1 MSSARLELQNRSVV
15 NPEDAQT
22 SARTAHRPLL
32 RKTSIKVGFVK
43 RILATTLLLLCCGA
57 PSYAQTPAQ
66 PGREFVIDVPN
77 SKVEFFVGSSAGDV
91 NGAFGSWNGRLY
103 VATPGV
109 PETATLNL
117 EISAASMTTGSGI
130 KDKMVK
136 GPRFFSVDNYPTV
149 SFASTSVTTSGDPNK
164 FQLQGN
170 LTLLGVTKPVT
181 FQVTLDRNGSGG
193 GQIYADLA
201 FDRRDFGMT
210 QNVPFV
216 RVDHS
221 VEVKVNLHVQAKP
234 SQAATQPYHQMTRL
248 SDLESLAR

>member
-1 MSSARLELQNRSVV
+1 M
-15 NPEDAQT
+15 
-22 SARTAHRPLL
+22 
-32 RKTSIKVGFVK
+32 K
-43 RILATTLLLLCCGA
+43 RVLAMTLLLLCCGA

-91 NGAFGSWNGRLY
+91 NGVFGSWNGRLY

-109 PETATLNL
+109 PETATLYL
-117 EISAASMTTGSGI
+117 EISAASMTTGSGV

-136 GPRFFSVDNYPTV
+136 GPRFFSVNNYPTV

-181 FQVTLDRNGSGG
+181 FQVTLDRNGNGG

-234 SQAATQPYHQMTRL
+234 SQAAAEPYHQTIRL
-248 SDLESLAR
+248 PDLEPLASRESEQRVIVQKDLGANTAKLASAMAEYNPDKTWEEVDE

>member
-1 MSSARLELQNRSVV
+1 M
-15 NPEDAQT
+15 
-22 SARTAHRPLL
+22 
-32 RKTSIKVGFVK
+32 K
-43 RILATTLLLLCCGA
+43 RILTMTFLLLCCGA
-57 PSYAQTPAQ
+57 PLYAQAPTQ
-66 PGREFVIDVPN
+66 SGREFAIDVPN

-91 NGAFGSWNGRLY
+91 NGVFGSWKGRLY

-117 EISAASMTTGSGI
+117 EISAASMSTGSGI

-201 FDRRDFGMT
+201 FDRRDFRDDAERTLRASG
-210 QNVPFV
+210 
-216 RVDHS
+216 
-221 VEVKVNLHVQAKP
+221 
-234 SQAATQPYHQMTRL
+234 
-248 SDLESLAR
+248 SL

>member
-1 MSSARLELQNRSVV
+1 ME
-15 NPEDAQT
+15 
-22 SARTAHRPLL
+22 
-32 RKTSIKVGFVK
+32 VGLMK
-43 RILATTLLLLCCGA
+43 NILVLALLLLSCGA
-57 PSYAQTPAQ
+57 SSYAQTPAQ
-66 PGREFVIDVPN
+66 PGREFAIDVLN

-91 NGAFGSWNGRLY
+91 NGVFGTWTGKLF
-103 VATPGV
+103 VATPGK

-117 EISAASMTTGSGI
+117 QISAASMTTGSGI

-136 GPRFFSVDNYPTV
+136 GPRFFSVDNFPTV
-149 SFASTSVTTSGDPNK
+149 SFASTSVATSDDPNK

-193 GQIYADLA
+193 GQIFADLA

-234 SQAATQPYHQMTRL
+234 SQASAEPYHQTTRL
-248 SDLESLAR
+248 PNCEPLARSGSYQNQG

>member
-1 MSSARLELQNRSVV
+1 M
-15 NPEDAQT
+15 
-22 SARTAHRPLL
+22 
-32 RKTSIKVGFVK
+32 K
-43 RILATTLLLLCCGA
+43 RILTMTLMLLC
-57 PSYAQTPAQ
+57 SVTRLYAQAPAQ
-66 PGREFVIDVPN
+66 PGREFAIDVPN

-91 NGAFGSWNGRLY
+91 NGVFGSWNGRLY
-103 VATPGV
+103 IATPGV

-136 GPRFFSVDNYPTV
+136 GPRFFAVDNYPTV

-170 LTLLGVTKPVT
+170 LTLLGVTKPVV
-181 FQVTLDRNGSGG
+181 FQVTLDRNGNGG
-193 GQIYADLA
+193 GQIFADLA

-234 SQAATQPYHQMTRL
+234 SQAAIEPYFRTSSL
-248 SDLESLAR
+248 PELDLLASR

>member
-1 MSSARLELQNRSVV
+1 M
-15 NPEDAQT
+15 
-22 SARTAHRPLL
+22 
-32 RKTSIKVGFVK
+32 K
-43 RILATTLLLLCCGA
+43 ILMMTMLLLCCGA
-57 PSYAQTPAQ
+57 PLFAETPAQ

-91 NGAFGSWNGRLY
+91 NGVFGSWKGRLY

-117 EISAASMTTGSGI
+117 EIAASSMTTGSSI

-164 FQLQGN
+164 LQLQGN
-170 LTLLGVTKPVT
+170 LTLLGVTKPVV
-181 FQVTLDRNGSGG
+181 FQVTLDRNGRGG
-193 GQIYADLA
+193 GQIFADLE
-201 FDRRDFGMT
+201 FDRRNFGMT

-221 VEVKVNLHVQAKP
+221 VAVKVNLHVQAKP
-234 SQAATQPYHQMTRL
+234 SQAAAQPYHLTGSLRDSALLATR
-248 SDLESLAR
+248 

>member
-1 MSSARLELQNRSVV
+1 VKVIFAMTLFIICSGI
-15 NPEDAQT
+15 
-22 SARTAHRPLL
+22 PL
-32 RKTSIKVGFVK
+32 R
-43 RILATTLLLLCCGA
+43 
-57 PSYAQTPAQ
+57 AQTPTN

-77 SKVEFFVGSSAGDV
+77 SRVEFFVGSSAGDV
-91 NGAFGSWNGRLY
+91 NGIFSSWNGRLY

-109 PETATLNL
+109 PETATLSL
-117 EISAASMTTGSGI
+117 AISAASMTTGSGI

-136 GPRFFSVDNYPTV
+136 GPRFFYVDNYPTV
-149 SFASTSVTTSGDPNK
+149 SFASTSVVTSGDPNK

-170 LTLLGVTKPVT
+170 LTLLGVTKPVV
-181 FQVTLDRNGSGG
+181 FQVTLDRNGGGG

-221 VEVKVNLHVQAKP
+221 VEVRVNLHVQAKP
-234 SQAATQPYHQMTRL
+234 SQAAAERQYRTNSLR
-248 SDLESLAR
+248 DLDLLVSR

>member
-1 MSSARLELQNRSVV
+1 M
-15 NPEDAQT
+15 
-22 SARTAHRPLL
+22 
-32 RKTSIKVGFVK
+32 RK
-43 RILATTLLLLCCGA
+43 ILTMTLLLLCCGA
-57 PSYAQTPAQ
+57 PSYAQTPTK
-66 PGREFVIDVPN
+66 PGREFIIDVPN

-91 NGAFGSWNGRLY
+91 NGIFSSWNGRLY

-109 PETATLNL
+109 PETATLSL

-136 GPRFFSVDNYPTV
+136 GPRFFNVDNYPTV
-149 SFASTSVTTSGDPNK
+149 SFASTSVVTSGDPNK

-170 LTLLGVTKPVT
+170 LTLLGVTKPVV

-193 GQIYADLA
+193 GQIYADLS

-210 QNVPFV
+210 QNVPLV

-221 VEVKVNLHVQAKP
+221 VTVRVKLHVQAKP
-234 SQAATQPYHQMTRL
+234 ADAAAEPYYRTSSLRDL
-248 SDLESLAR
+248 DLLASRRSDISV

>member
-1 MSSARLELQNRSVV
+1 
-15 NPEDAQT
+15 
-22 SARTAHRPLL
+22 
-32 RKTSIKVGFVK
+32 VK
-43 RILATTLLLLCCGA
+43 SILAMTLFILCSWI
-57 PSYAQTPAQ
+57 PLQAQTPTNS
-66 PGREFVIDVPN
+66 GREFVIDVPN

-91 NGAFGSWNGRLY
+91 NGIFSSWNGRLY

-109 PETATLNL
+109 PETATLSL
-117 EISAASMTTGSGI
+117 AISAASMTTGSGI

-136 GPRFFSVDNYPTV
+136 GPRFFYVDNYPTV
-149 SFASTSVTTSGDPNK
+149 SFASTSVVTSGDPNK

-170 LTLLGVTKPVT
+170 LTLLGVTKPVV

-221 VEVKVNLHVQAKP
+221 VEVRVNLHVQAKP
-234 SQAATQPYHQMTRL
+234 AQAAGEPHYRTSSLR
-248 SDLESLAR
+248 DLNLLVSR

>member
-1 MSSARLELQNRSVV
+1 
-15 NPEDAQT
+15 
-22 SARTAHRPLL
+22 
-32 RKTSIKVGFVK
+32 VK
-43 RILATTLLLLCCGA
+43 SILAMTLFILCSWI
-57 PSYAQTPAQ
+57 PLQAQTPTNS
-66 PGREFVIDVPN
+66 GREFVIDVPN

-91 NGAFGSWNGRLY
+91 NGIFSSWNGRLY

-109 PETATLNL
+109 PETATLSL
-117 EISAASMTTGSGI
+117 AISAASMTTGSGI

-136 GPRFFSVDNYPTV
+136 GPRFFYVDNYPTV
-149 SFASTSVTTSGDPNK
+149 SFASTSVVTSGDPNK

-170 LTLLGVTKPVT
+170 LTLLGVTKPVV

-221 VEVKVNLHVQAKP
+221 VEVRVNLHVQAKP
-234 SQAATQPYHQMTRL
+234 AQAAGERHYRTSSLR
-248 SDLESLAR
+248 DLDLLVSR

>member
-1 MSSARLELQNRSVV
+1 M
-15 NPEDAQT
+15 
-22 SARTAHRPLL
+22 
-32 RKTSIKVGFVK
+32 K
-43 RILATTLLLLCCGA
+43 RVLAMTLLLLCCGA

-77 SKVEFFVGSSAGDV
+77 SKVEFFVGSSAGEV
-91 NGAFGSWNGRLY
+91 NGVFGSWNGRLY

-109 PETATLNL
+109 PETATLYL
-117 EISAASMTTGSGI
+117 EISAASMTTGSGV

-136 GPRFFSVDNYPTV
+136 GPRFFSVNNYPTV
-149 SFASTSVTTSGDPNK
+149 SFASTSSTTSGDPNK

-181 FQVTLDRNGSGG
+181 FQVTLDRNGNGG

-210 QNVPFV
+210 QNVPLV

-221 VEVKVNLHVQAKP
+221 VTVRVNLRVQAKP
-234 SQAATQPYHQMTRL
+234 DQAAAAPRYRT
-248 SDLESLAR
+248 S